1 MRIGVI
7 GIGNIGG
14 PVAANLVEDGHEVR
28 VSDERAERSAKLALR
43 GAEAA
48 ADMGELALACS

>member
-1 MRIGVI
+1 M
-7 GIGNIGG
+7 
-14 PVAANLVEDGHEVR
+14 AANLVEDGHEVR